1 MYPAFGC
8 SAIEVASVLD
18 VLEGTMSPYTPGS
31 TRRARRSRGST
42 PRAAADHRR
51 RTLRRG
57 LRRQTDR
64 HVNAEINFMHPAT
77 LLLYEA
83 LPIKLSDDLPVSGR
97 TGII

>member
-31 TRRARRSRGST
+31 TRRARRSCGST

-51 RTLRRG
+51 RTRPG
-57 LRRQTDR
+57 GNEKT
-64 HVNAEINFMHPAT
+64 VNAALNFMHPAT